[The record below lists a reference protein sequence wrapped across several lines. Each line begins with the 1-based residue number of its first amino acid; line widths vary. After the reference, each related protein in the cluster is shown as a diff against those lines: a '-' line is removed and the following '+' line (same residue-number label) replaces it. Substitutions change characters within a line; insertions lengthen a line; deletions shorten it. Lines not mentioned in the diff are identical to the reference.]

1 MIYERHLIPINTN
14 NPPHYKCLKTGHLD
28 EKQCHAFLADMTMTI
43 YSASSKIKFEVHQNT
58 KITSLKAVGAVKYI
72 SILQ

>member
-43 YSASSKIKFEVHQNT
+43 YSASSKIK
-58 KITSLKAVGAVKYI
+58 I
-72 SILQ
+72 